1 MGHLGGRM
9 AGLPTVLHILGIFV
23 LILAGIAVAALARF
37 AVRDWILRRY
47 GKTGYI
53 DTAGAAAVVFV
64 VILAGFLALKI
75 LSS

>member
-1 MGHLGGRM
+1 M